1 MTPDY
6 ILDYWIEAVESAL
19 EDVNK
24 LDMFSND
31 DIKSLAETLQG
42 SSEQESMAF
51 GTEHIPNPLEAEIRN
66 IKSKHKKEIKQYEK
80 RELVYRQNVADRHGP
95 RVGPN
100 QVYIDGN
107 NVMYDLR

>member
-1 MTPDY
+1 MNK
-6 ILDYWIEAVESAL
+6 LDYWIEAVEAAL
-19 EDVNK
+19 EDIGK
-24 LDMFSND
+24 LNNYTNEEL
-31 DIKSLAETLQG
+31 KTVAESLII

-51 GTEHIPNPLEAEIRN
+51 GYDCIPNPLESTIRDM
-66 IKSKHKKEIKQYEK
+66 KSKHESEIKQYEK
-80 RELVYRQNVADRHGP
+80 RESVYRQNVADRHGP